1 MTQFCLLPAGQ
12 REVALFL
19 HNLPLRQKTATMLTC
34 SSLATTDLHE
44 PNLMGRL
51 VGFLVSR
58 TTPQSQYVPPISE
71 SVEREPLRLAF
82 MPCTKSHQN
91 ECTCALDA
99 LVSPSIFLF
108 VCLSTCLPGGSS
120 VHLPAC
126 LSLCLS
132 VSLSLSY
139 ICCHLLCIYIYIYT
153 YYYIYIYICIIIV
166 YIYVLLY
173 IYICIITYIRIIVYI
188 YIYVFY
194 YIYNISVCLRAGLDP
209 SINPSIYL
217 FACVCLFDFVVC
229 MFGFWGYCLFRNK
242 VNTAKYGIPIQPRSP
257 WAKTVGNSWLP
268 SKGPRLFS
276 GGVF

>member
-139 ICCHLLCIYIYIYT
+139 ICCHLLCICIYIYT
-153 YYYIYIYICIIIV
+153 YYYIHIYMYYHIYIYV
-166 YIYVLLY
+166 LLHIYVLLY
-173 IYICIITYIRIIVYI
+173 IYMYVLLYI
-188 YIYVFY
+188 YKCV
-194 YIYNISVCLRAGLDP
+194 SACWSR
-209 SINPSIYL
+209 SIHQSIHL
-217 FACVCLFDFVVC
+217 FACVCLLDFVVC